1 MKWMGKSIRHKWVTI
16 MLNTPMLIGAGGSN
30 NQVFREKKR
39 TNKLYFPINASVA
52 IL

>member
-1 MKWMGKSIRHKWVTI
+1 MIGMGKSIRHKWVNI
-16 MLNTPMLIGAGGSN
+16 MLNTLIGAGGSN

-39 TNKLYFPINASVA
+39 KIMYFPINASVA